1 MMPGR
6 IPERFDD
13 VSVICKANV
22 YYDGQVV
29 SYTVLFK
36 DGKIMRI
43 GVICPG
49 IYRFRTDDLEKMDI
63 TAGTCRVRQADEG
76 QWVTYHAGSSFV
88 VPGWSYFEIA
98 VDKGVVEYIS
108 SFESHL
114 NKKAYVYKEYPS
126 VDRK

>member
-1 MMPGR
+1 MTGK

-29 SYTVLFK
+29 SYNVLFK
-36 DGKIMRI
+36 DGKRKRI
-43 GVICPG
+43 GMIRPG
-49 IYRFRTDDLEKMDI
+49 IFRFRTDDLEKMDI

-76 QWVTYHAGSSFV
+76 QWVTYHAGDTFV

-98 VDKGVVEYIS
+98 VDKGILEYVN
-108 SFESHL
+108 SF
-114 NKKAYVYKEYPS
+114 
-126 VDRK
+126 

>member
-1 MMPGR
+1 MAGKF
-6 IPERFDD
+6 PEQFDD

-29 SYTVLFK
+29 SYNVLFK
-36 DGKIMRI
+36 DGKRKRL
-43 GVICPG
+43 GVIRPG
-49 IYRFRTDDLEKMDI
+49 IFKFRTDDLEKMDI

-76 QWVTYHAGSSFV
+76 QWVTYNAGDTFV
-88 VPGWSYFEIA
+88 VPSWSFFEIA
-98 VDKGVVEYIS
+98 VDKGIVEYVN

-126 VDRK
+126 ADRK